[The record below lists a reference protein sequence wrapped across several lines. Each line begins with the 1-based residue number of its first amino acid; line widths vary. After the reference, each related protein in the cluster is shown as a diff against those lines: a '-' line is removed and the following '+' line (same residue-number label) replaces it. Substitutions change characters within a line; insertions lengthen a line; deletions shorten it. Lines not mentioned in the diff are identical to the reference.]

1 MPTAVV
7 GVKFSPQ
14 FVCVSICFFRTISQK
29 SMQLG
34 SPNLTHKRSTMSPG
48 NPFILGSKGQTFKVK
63 VTSHK
68 HIAGFILLWVLASSR
83 YHLYLHHDYCHSS
96 QRIGALQFCHHYFAV
111 LGKRANVL
119 QSSCLFVSLSIR
131 YRSEPARR
139 TALRHAHRVVK
150 NVDAQLSDI
159 NWRRSSVELSW

>member
-48 NPFILGSKGQTFKVK
+48 NPFILGSKGQTLKVK
-63 VTSHK
+63 RSRVTNTLPALYSCECWLLLD
-68 HIAGFILLWVLASSR
+68 IIFIYTMITVTVRS
-83 YHLYLHHDYCHSS
+83 
-96 QRIGALQFCHHYFAV
+96 ALVHYNFAIIT
-111 LGKRANVL
+111 
-119 QSSCLFVSLSIR
+119 S
-131 YRSEPARR
+131 P
-139 TALRHAHRVVK
+139 
-150 NVDAQLSDI
+150 
-159 NWRRSSVELSW
+159 SSVSGRTYYNQRVCLSLCLSAIAANPRDALHCVTPIVLSKTWTLSSVT